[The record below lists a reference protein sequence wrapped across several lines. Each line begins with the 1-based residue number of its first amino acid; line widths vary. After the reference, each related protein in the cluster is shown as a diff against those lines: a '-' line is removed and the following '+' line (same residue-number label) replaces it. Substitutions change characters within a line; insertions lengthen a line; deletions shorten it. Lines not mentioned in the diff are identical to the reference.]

1 MVPQKKRL
9 HHIMNRKK
17 GGSKMIPKYI
27 HVDKEAE
34 NSYSFAVGDEIR
46 KALVAPW
53 KLPILPLSLPKR
65 IFAHRKTISHIR
77 LGEAIADCL
86 FIFDLEK
93 MRISDQKSFTNQALN
108 YANNCIGIGIG
119 EPSFPADYK
128 HTLPTRR
135 QLNIE
140 PREWNS
146 MLKYFLLGVI
156 RSYKPKK
163 VVFVGKYPYAGIMSV
178 LRKCKPKNG
187 FYWIHVRG
195 DAEVL
200 EERSTKFNLT
210 KALAFFTDQDSI
222 VRNTIFFDYEP
233 PKELVEKLS
242 KKGVHIIQTKEH
254 AEYMSLVKPNYDFK
268 GMLMKNQTLF
278 LQSEI
283 EKYLGFIPNYLLP
296 NLVVTEPENTSNLI
310 EDVVTFRKRLV
321 GKKSPVMSVEV
332 KLDLWLS

>member
-1 MVPQKKRL
+1 MV
-9 HHIMNRKK
+9 
-17 GGSKMIPKYI
+17 PKYI
-27 HVDKEAE
+27 HVNKEAE

-46 KALVAPW
+46 KSLVAPW
-53 KLPILPLSLPKR
+53 KLPLLPFSLPKR
-65 IFAHRKTISHIR
+65 IFAHRKIISHLR
-77 LGEAIADCL
+77 LEEAIADCL

-93 MRISDQKSFTNQALN
+93 MRVSDQKSFTNQALS
-108 YANNCIGIGIG
+108 YANNSIGIGIG

-146 MLKYFLLGVI
+146 MLEYFLLGVI

-178 LRKCKPKNG
+178 LRKCEPKNG

-195 DAEVL
+195 DTEVVD
-200 EERSTKFNLT
+200 ERSTKFNLT

-233 PKELVEKLS
+233 PKDLVENLNKE
-242 KKGVHIIQTKEH
+242 GIHVIQTKEH
-254 AEYMSLVKPNYDFK
+254 AEYMSLVKTNYDFK

-278 LQSEI
+278 LQPEA
-283 EKYLGFIPNYLLP
+283 EKYLGFIPNYLLS
-296 NLVVTEPENTSNLI
+296 NLVVTEPDNISVLI
-310 EDVVTFRKRLV
+310 EEVVTFRKGLV
-321 GKKSPVMSVEV
+321 GKKSPVMSVEA

>member
-1 MVPQKKRL
+1 MV
-9 HHIMNRKK
+9 
-17 GGSKMIPKYI
+17 PKYI
-27 HVDKEAE
+27 HVNKEAE

-46 KALVAPW
+46 KSLVAPW
-53 KLPILPLSLPKR
+53 KLPLLPFSLPKR
-65 IFAHRKTISHIR
+65 IFAHRKIISHLR
-77 LGEAIADCL
+77 LEEAIADCL

-93 MRISDQKSFTNQALN
+93 MRVSDQKSFTNQALS
-108 YANNCIGIGIG
+108 YANNSIGIGIG

-146 MLKYFLLGVI
+146 MLEYFLLGVI

-178 LRKCKPKNG
+178 LRKCAPKNG

-195 DAEVL
+195 DTEVVD
-200 EERSTKFNLT
+200 ERSTKFNLT

-233 PKELVEKLS
+233 PKDLVENLNKE
-242 KKGVHIIQTKEH
+242 GIHVIQTKEH
-254 AEYMSLVKPNYDFK
+254 AEYMSLVKTNYDFK

-278 LQSEI
+278 LQPEA
-283 EKYLGFIPNYLLP
+283 EKYLGFIPNYLLS
-296 NLVVTEPENTSNLI
+296 NLVVTEPDNISVLI
-310 EDVVTFRKRLV
+310 EEVVTFRKGLV
-321 GKKSPVMSVEV
+321 GKKSPVMSVEA

>member
-1 MVPQKKRL
+1 
-9 HHIMNRKK
+9 
-17 GGSKMIPKYI
+17 MIPKYI

>member
-1 MVPQKKRL
+1 
-9 HHIMNRKK
+9 
-17 GGSKMIPKYI
+17 MIPKYI

-34 NSYSFAVGDEIR
+34 NSYSFVVGDQIR
-46 KALVAPW
+46 KALIAPW
-53 KLPILPLSLPKR
+53 RIPILPLTLPRR
-65 IFAHRKTISHIR
+65 IFDHRKTISRIR
-77 LGEAIADCL
+77 LKEAIVDCL

-93 MRISDQKSFTNQALN
+93 MRVSDQKSFTNQALN
-108 YANNCIGIGIG
+108 YANKSIGIGIG

-146 MLKYFLLGVI
+146 MLEHFLLGVI
-156 RSYKPKK
+156 RSYRPKK

-187 FYWIHVRG
+187 FHWIHVRG
-195 DAEVL
+195 DAKVV

-210 KALAFFTDQDSI
+210 KELSFFTNQDSI

-233 PKELVEKLS
+233 PEELVENLNR
-242 KKGVHIIQTKEH
+242 KGIHVIRTKEH
-254 AEYMSLVKPNYDFK
+254 AEYISLAKPNHDFK
-268 GMLMKNQTLF
+268 RMLMRNQTLF

-283 EKYLGFIPNYLLP
+283 EKYLGFIPSYLVP
-296 NLVVTEPENTSNLI
+296 NLVVTEPENTSDLI
-310 EDVVTFRKRLV
+310 EDVVTFRKGLV
-321 GKKSPVMSVEV
+321 GKKSPAMSVEA